1 MHEVVLHRQCFC
13 NFVLINMKALFK
25 RYIFTFVTGI
35 VVFAL
40 GKLLFL
46 ALNGS
51 VYQGI
56 SCGDIFRILYHGLSM
71 DCTVAAYV
79 AVLPALAS
87 CVALWVG
94 SKRVIDT
101 LMRIYFAVVAVA
113 LSLCIGLDAAL
124 YGYWQ
129 FKLDVTPFSYFL
141 SSPSAAFA
149 SAVWWQ
155 IVLGMVGWIGMAAV
169 IYWLYVWSVLKLGG
183 TIVKMHPLRRRIWS
197 TVAGV
202 LLAGLLFVP
211 IRGGFTVST
220 MNLSRAY
227 FSADTKMNHAA
238 VNPAFSL
245 LYSATHQSNFG
256 TMYRFFSED
265 EAQRL
270 FDELRDAPMS
280 DDVPRL
286 LSVNRPNVHIILLE
300 SFSSHLL
307 PVLGGE
313 PIALGLDS
321 IARSGALWT
330 NFYASSFRTDRGI
343 PAVLSGYPG
352 QPTTSVMKYVS
363 KAEHLPSLPRSMVK
377 KGGYEATY
385 YYGGDA
391 NFTNQ
396 LAYLV
401 ASGFHRVV
409 SDKDFPM
416 SQRLSKWGAH
426 DDVVFA
432 RVIEELTPYDATKPK
447 LTVIQTSSSHEPF
460 EVPYSSHGRL
470 ADKRAEAFA
479 YADSCVTAYIN
490 VLAARP
496 DWANTLVVLVPDH
509 YGAYPDLTD
518 PVERHRIPL
527 IMTGGALAF
536 NGEQSTVGSQTDIA
550 ATLLDALSLDHS
562 DFPFSN
568 NLLNPRSPHFAFF
581 ADPSYIGM
589 ITADNILVY
598 SLDSNT
604 PIMDEGADPG
614 SNLNYAKAFL
624 QTLYTDLQSR

>member
-1 MHEVVLHRQCFC
+1 
-13 NFVLINMKALFK
+13 MKALLK
-25 RYIFTFVTGI
+25 RYILTFVTGI

-46 ALNGS
+46 ALNWS

-56 SCGDIFRILYHGLSM
+56 SLGDIFEVLYHGLSM

-79 AVLPALAS
+79 AALPALTW

-94 SKRVIDT
+94 SRGVIDT
-101 LMRIYFAVVAVA
+101 VMRIYFALVAMA

-129 FKLDVTPFSYFL
+129 FKLDVTPFSYFI

-149 SAVWWQ
+149 SAMWWQ
-155 IVLGMVGWIGMAAV
+155 ILLGVVGWIAMSAG
-169 IYWLYVWSVLKLGG
+169 IYWLYAWCVLKLGG
-183 TIVKMHPLRRRIWS
+183 TITKVQPLRRRIWS

-245 LYSATHQSNFG
+245 LYSATHQSNFAS
-256 TMYRFFSED
+256 MYRFFAEE
-265 EAQRL
+265 EANRL
-270 FDELRDAPMS
+270 FDELRDAPMG
-280 DDVPRL
+280 DDVPEL
-286 LSVNRPNVHIILLE
+286 LNVKRPDVQIILLE
-300 SFSSHLL
+300 SFSSHLM

-321 IARSGALWT
+321 IARNGALWT
-330 NFYASSFRTDRGI
+330 DFYASSFRTDRGI

-363 KAEHLPSLPRSMVK
+363 KAEHLPSLPRSMVR

-401 ASGFHRVV
+401 ASGFHKVV

-426 DDVVFA
+426 DEVVLQ
-432 RVIEELTPYDATKPK
+432 RVLRELTPYDVSRPK

-460 EVPYSSHGRL
+460 EVPYSSLGRL
-470 ADKRAEAFA
+470 TDKRAEAFA

-490 VLAARP
+490 ALAGRP

-518 PVERHRIPL
+518 PVQRHRIPL
-527 IMTGGALAF
+527 IMTGGALALK
-536 NGEQSTVGSQTDIA
+536 GEQPTVGSQTDIA
-550 ATLLDALSLDHS
+550 ATLLDALGIGHD

-589 ITADNILVY
+589 ITSDNILVY
-598 SLDSNT
+598 SLDSDS
-604 PIMDEGADPG
+604 PIMDKGSIPGA
-614 SNLNYAKAFL
+614 NLNYAKAFL